1 MIFIFINKIYY
12 FFKPIVLKVLNRNK
26 NIDINSSNES
36 EDLFLKKKN
45 YSKPGK
51 LLKDS
56 LEPKFNFGKE
66 TDYELPKL
74 DLLEEGK
81 RNINTNKNN
90 KDLLQQNAK
99 LLENVIKDYKI
110 DAKVIGI
117 NPGPIV
123 TLYELEPAPGTQT
136 KKIINLT
143 NDIARSMSSGSARI
157 SNVRNKNAVGVELP
171 NQERE
176 FINLKEI
183 FSLKDFDTSNAKL
196 PLVFGKDISGKNVIQ
211 DLSKMPHLLIAG
223 TTGSGKSVGLNAMIL
238 SILYSLRPDQCKF
251 IMIDPK
257 MLELSVYDEIP
268 HLLTPV
274 VTDPKKAIFS
284 LKWLVNEMEKRY
296 KIMSKIGVRNIES
309 FNEKINEKKL
319 NGEIIVEKTQTGFDS
334 QTGKPIFEEK
344 RINFDSL
351 PYIVVI
357 IDEIADLMVVS
368 GKDVETCIQ
377 RLSQMARAAGIHLI
391 VATQRPSTDVITG
404 TIKANFS
411 NRISY
416 QVATN
421 IDSRTIIG
429 DQGAEYLLGQ
439 GDMLYMSGAGN
450 IRRVH
455 GPFVSD
461 NEVAKVVK
469 FLKSQ
474 GKPSYIDGVTDEKK
488 NQTSNSTSEEADE
501 IYSEAVELVI
511 SKKKASTS
519 LIQRHFQIGYN
530 RAARII
536 EKMEENN
543 IVSEADRIGRREV
556 L

>member
-1 MIFIFINKIYY
+1 M
-12 FFKPIVLKVLNRNK
+12 L
-26 NIDINSSNES
+26 ES
-36 EDLFLKKKN
+36 
-45 YSKPGK
+45 
-51 LLKDS
+51 
-56 LEPKFNFGKE
+56 
-66 TDYELPKL
+66 
-74 DLLEEGK
+74 
-81 RNINTNKNN
+81 
-90 KDLLQQNAK
+90 
-99 LLENVIKDYKI
+99 VIKDYKI

-143 NDIARSMSSGSARI
+143 NDIARSMSAESARI

-176 FINLKEI
+176 TINLKEI
-183 FSLKDFDTSNAKL
+183 FGLKDFDTSNAKL

-223 TTGSGKSVGLNAMIL
+223 TTGSGKSIGLNAMIL

-344 RINFDSL
+344 RINFDRL

-391 VATQRPSTDVITG
+391 VATQRPSTDIITG

-474 GKPSYIDGVTDEKK
+474 GKPSYVDGVTDEKK
-488 NQTSNSTSEEADE
+488 NQTNNSTSGETDE

-556 L
+556 LINK

>member
-176 FINLKEI
+176 FINLK
-183 FSLKDFDTSNAKL
+183 D
-196 PLVFGKDISGKNVIQ
+196 
-211 DLSKMPHLLIAG
+211 
-223 TTGSGKSVGLNAMIL
+223 
-238 SILYSLRPDQCKF
+238 
-251 IMIDPK
+251 
-257 MLELSVYDEIP
+257 
-268 HLLTPV
+268 
-274 VTDPKKAIFS
+274 
-284 LKWLVNEMEKRY
+284 
-296 KIMSKIGVRNIES
+296 
-309 FNEKINEKKL
+309 
-319 NGEIIVEKTQTGFDS
+319 NG
-334 QTGKPIFEEK
+334 
-344 RINFDSL
+344 
-351 PYIVVI
+351 
-357 IDEIADLMVVS
+357 
-368 GKDVETCIQ
+368 
-377 RLSQMARAAGIHLI
+377 
-391 VATQRPSTDVITG
+391 
-404 TIKANFS
+404 
-411 NRISY
+411 
-416 QVATN
+416 
-421 IDSRTIIG
+421 
-429 DQGAEYLLGQ
+429 
-439 GDMLYMSGAGN
+439 
-450 IRRVH
+450 
-455 GPFVSD
+455 
-461 NEVAKVVK
+461 
-469 FLKSQ
+469 
-474 GKPSYIDGVTDEKK
+474 
-488 NQTSNSTSEEADE
+488 
-501 IYSEAVELVI
+501 
-511 SKKKASTS
+511 
-519 LIQRHFQIGYN
+519 
-530 RAARII
+530 
-536 EKMEENN
+536 
-543 IVSEADRIGRREV
+543 
-556 L
+556 